1 MGASQVKACGVG
13 RIAVVRAGAVLFIAS
28 MNLLTRSHL
37 KHLGQLPAGVTC
49 GPRKIYPERIVQF
62 GEGNFLRAFA
72 DWMIDE
78 LNTRGLLESQVLV
91 VQPIRHGQA
100 AMLRAQDGLYTVL
113 VRGIEKGVSVESARI
128 VTAVRRAIDPYTQWT
143 DLLASFTSSELR
155 FVLSNTTE
163 AGIAYVE
170 EKFDLSR
177 CPESFPAKVATLLFA
192 RYEAVR
198 GHPER
203 GLVFLPCE
211 LIERNGSHLRECVL
225 KHAAEWNLSPAFI
238 EWVRTANVFLNTL
251 VDRIVPGCPKAE
263 LPALAAKLGYEDKLL
278 VASEQF
284 HLWVIEGPKEY
295 EAELPFAEA
304 GLNVVWTEDM
314 KPYRNRKVR
323 VLNGAHT
330 GTVLAAYAAGVN
342 TVREMMEDP
351 LLGALVRRL
360 VFEEILPHVKQDE
373 AERLAYAE
381 AVLERFRNP
390 FVHHELLS
398 IALNSVS
405 KWKVRVLPSL
415 LDSVEANGEPSPLL
429 AFSLAAL
436 VWFYRGE
443 RLSDGSYHGRR
454 NGESYPIRDDAPVI
468 EFFAQAWEKA
478 NGDGDWPA
486 LADAVLAREAFWG
499 RDLRTVPG
507 LAMSLTGNLR
517 AIAAE
522 GTRAR
527 LNTLLDLAVT
537 A

>member
-1 MGASQVKACGVG
+1 MKPCGVT
-13 RIAVVRAGAVLFIAS
+13 RIAMERTGAVLFIAV
-28 MNLLTRSHL
+28 MNLLTRSLL
-37 KHLGQLPAGVTC
+37 KNMGQLPAGVTC
-49 GPRKIYPERIVQF
+49 GPRTIFPERIVQF

-78 LNTRGLLESQVLV
+78 LNTRGLLQSQVLV
-91 VQPIRHGQA
+91 VQPIRQGQA
-100 AMLRAQDGLYTVL
+100 EMLKAQDGLYTVL

-128 VTAVRRAIDPYTQWT
+128 VTAVRRALDPYAQWA
-143 DLLASFTSSELR
+143 DLVATFTSSDLR

-163 AGIAYVE
+163 AGITYVP

-211 LIERNGSHLRECVL
+211 LIERNGAHLRECVL
-225 KHAAEWNLSPAFI
+225 KHAAEWNLSSGFI
-238 EWVRTANVFLNTL
+238 EWVRTANLFLNTL
-251 VDRIVPGCPKAE
+251 VDRIVPGNPKAE
-263 LPALAAKLGYEDKLL
+263 VPALTAKLGYEDKLM
-278 VASEQF
+278 VASEHF
-284 HLWVIEGPKEY
+284 HLWVIEGPGET
-295 EAELPFAEA
+295 EAELPFAKA
-304 GLNVVWTEDM
+304 GLNVIWTDDM

-330 GTVLAAYAAGVN
+330 SSVLAAHAAGVN

-351 LLGALVRRL
+351 LLGAFVRRL
-360 VFEEILPHVKQDE
+360 VFEEILPFVDQPDE
-373 AERLAYAE
+373 ERRAYAE

-398 IALNSVS
+398 ISLNSVS

-415 LDSVEANGEPSPLL
+415 LDSVAAHGEPSPLL

-443 RLSDGSYHGRR
+443 RLSDGSYQGRR
-454 NGESYPIRDDAPVI
+454 RDESYPIRDDQPVMAL
-468 EFFAQAWEKA
+468 FAAAWEKA
-478 NGDGDWPA
+478 NDDGDWAA
-486 LADAVLAREAFWG
+486 LADTVLASELCWG

-507 LAMSLTGNLR
+507 LALSLTGNLR

-527 LNTLLDLAVT
+527 LNALLDLAVT